1 MVLNKVDF
9 VYFPPPPKSSKY
21 NKNSQFMLVSLKI
34 VFKPGMVVNTFNP
47 STGKVEADGSQFEVS
62 LIYTVSS
69 RLGRGYIVRLPQ

>member
-1 MVLNKVDF
+1 MR
-9 VYFPPPPKSSKY
+9 
-21 NKNSQFMLVSLKI
+21 VSLKT